1 LFTHIEAVD
10 ITGLQK
16 ADQVQIS
23 LAGYND
29 EDISLLLPIWAGIP
43 SAEQVKQLVEKTML
57 PRYLTKFGL
66 TNLPGDHYPENDSLI
81 SPFWNTILVEG
92 LLNYGMRET
101 AASVLQALLAGIS
114 IQWQASGFLNDA
126 IRAGNGQGAGNRDS
140 AGSLV
145 AILPFLRI
153 LGIERIYPNEIIFN
167 GLNEF
172 FAPFTVQY
180 KRAKIQLN
188 PDCTT
193 VFSLNGSKIDIR
205 ETGMQKI
212 ILP

>member
-1 LFTHIEAVD
+1 
-10 ITGLQK
+10 
-16 ADQVQIS
+16 
-23 LAGYND
+23 
-29 EDISLLLPIWAGIP
+29 
-43 SAEQVKQLVEKTML
+43 
-57 PRYLTKFGL
+57 
-66 TNLPGDHYPENDSLI
+66 
-81 SPFWNTILVEG
+81 
-92 LLNYGMRET
+92 
-101 AASVLQALLAGIS
+101 LQALLAGIS